1 MTTILLQEWFELVLR
16 GIADSASDC
25 SRGDWLIKNGF
36 EACLQALHLRPYL
49 HLIVGAL
56 IDKLQ
61 TTEKMWLNHK
71 ASDLDI
77 QSAALET
84 KLGHLMLQFFH
95 DFCWEGRMIG
105 ILWLSN
111 LRAFFPLI
119 FKVRNFQHDLISSL
133 NKFENQLDRV
143 DALVHDF
150 ASGKNFYQ

>member
-1 MTTILLQEWFELVLR
+1 
-16 GIADSASDC
+16 
-25 SRGDWLIKNGF
+25 
-36 EACLQALHLRPYL
+36 
-49 HLIVGAL
+49 
-56 IDKLQ
+56 
-61 TTEKMWLNHK
+61 MWLNHK

-84 KLGHLMLQFFH
+84 ILGYLMLQLFH
-95 DFCWEGRMIG
+95 DICWEHRLIG

-150 ASGKNFYQ
+150 ASGKNFDQ